1 LAGGAALLAG
11 AIYAEFVADFRTPH
25 SALAMQGSL
34 VTHNKLAPN
43 AIAAATTALKAKF
56 GPATEVSV
64 GFMAINAKLDGEIVG
79 TAQPNGVFHE
89 ALGVTQIA
97 GEDGK
102 VSSFPFHI
110 PLRGPRQHPSGAGA
124 HAEDAPRTRL

>member
-1 LAGGAALLAG
+1 
-11 AIYAEFVADFRTPH
+11 
-25 SALAMQGSL
+25 MQGSL

-64 GFMAINAKLDGEIVG
+64 GFMALNAKLDGEIVG

>member
-1 LAGGAALLAG
+1 
-11 AIYAEFVADFRTPH
+11 
-25 SALAMQGSL
+25 MQGSL

-64 GFMAINAKLDGEIVG
+64 GFMALNAKLDGEIVG

-110 PLRGPRQHPSGAGA
+110 SPYEVRDSIIRRWCPC
-124 HAEDAPRTRL
+124 